1 MTQNDTLAGTLNR
14 IAGRRDPV
22 AWAAWFVGTVLLNM
36 TGRLGN
42 VAESGRRTGGSVESP
57 IGSSDPLSREHFGK
71 VRLPWATSPWGSSA
85 PLGREPLGSS
95 ALWARA
101 LSGSAELRTGQDV
114 PAGARRSSS
123 NTTAKKS
130 SIAVEPLTTL
140 VRVTAPSHAFTRNLP
155 SRSGSRAAR
164 IPPNA
169 WAARSRSATRA
180 DHASRLA
187 ATSARIAGL

>member
-1 MTQNDTLAGTLNR
+1 MTQNDALAGTLNR

-22 AWAAWFVGTVLLNM
+22 ARAAWFVNTALLNM

-42 VAESGRRTGGSVESP
+42 VAGSDRRTGGSVESP
-57 IGSSDPLSREHFGK
+57 IGKFGS
-71 VRLPWATSPWGSSA
+71 VEPRALWESSA
-85 PLGREPLGSS
+85 PMGHEPLGSS

-130 SIAVEPLTTL
+130 SIAAEPLTTL

-164 IPPNA
+164 ISPAA

>member
-57 IGSSDPLSREHFGK
+57 IGSSDPLSREPF
-71 VRLPWATSPWGSSA
+71 
-85 PLGREPLGSS
+85 GSS

-130 SIAVEPLTTL
+130 SIAAEPLTTL

-164 IPPNA
+164 ISPAA

>member
-1 MTQNDTLAGTLNR
+1 VAGS
-14 IAGRRDPV
+14 D
-22 AWAAWFVGTVLLNM
+22 
-36 TGRLGN
+36 
-42 VAESGRRTGGSVESP
+42 RRTGGSVESP
-57 IGSSDPLSREHFGK
+57 IGKFGSVEPRALWESSAPMGHEPL
-71 VRLPWATSPWGSSA
+71 GSSA
-85 PLGREPLGSS
+85 PMGHEPLGSSAPMGHEPLGSSAPMGHEPLGSS

-130 SIAVEPLTTL
+130 SIAAEPLTTL

-164 IPPNA
+164 ISPAA

-180 DHASRLA
+180 DHA
-187 ATSARIAGL
+187 